1 MIKLKKKNE
10 HAFALPFALLLLVVM
25 SLMGTILISKTT
37 TEHNSNTTKDLSQQS
52 FYAAESGI
60 TAAKNWMVS
69 DAGQD
74 LLKNS
79 SPSNIDRDLK
89 FCKTSMFPNIISGSQ
104 GFKIERKSLNQ
115 VIDNLSAD
123 ELKRLKKFSYEYFIT
138 YTPAANGSTTT
149 AKTKTANVSEGAS
162 ITEGT
167 SYKQSGGKTATYYT
181 IYSCGCNNSANS
193 CNINSDSITRLEQ
206 DVTLIKWLEK

>member
-10 HAFALPFALLLLVVM
+10 HAFALPLALLLLVVM

-79 SPSNIDRDLK
+79 NPSDIDRDLK

-149 AKTKTANVSEGAS
+149 AKTKTANVSEGVS

-167 SYKQSGGKTATYYT
+167 SYKQSGAKTATYYT

-206 DVTLIKWLEK
+206 DVTLIK

>member
-1 MIKLKKKNE
+1 MIGRKKDSEKG
-10 HAFALPFALLLLVVM
+10 FALPLALLLLVVM
-25 SLMGTILISKTT
+25 SLMGSILISKTT
-37 TEHNSNTTKDLSQQS
+37 TEHSANTTKDLSQQS

-60 TAAKNWMVS
+60 TAAKNWMIS
-69 DAGQD
+69 ESGQD

-79 SPSNIDRDLK
+79 SPSNIDRDLR
-89 FCKTSMFPNIISGSQ
+89 FCKTSMFPNIISGSK

-115 VIDNLSAD
+115 VIDNLSSE

-167 SYKQSGGKTATYYT
+167 SYKQSGAKTATYYT

-206 DVTLIKWLEK
+206 DVTLIK

>member
-10 HAFALPFALLLLVVM
+10 NAFALPLALLLLVVM

-37 TEHNSNTTKDLSQQS
+37 KEHNSNTTKDLSQQS

-123 ELKRLKKFSYEYFIT
+123 ELKRLRKFSYEYFIT

-167 SYKQSGGKTATYYT
+167 SYKQSGAKTATYYT

-206 DVTLIKWLEK
+206 DVTLIK

>member
-1 MIKLKKKNE
+1 MIGRKKNSE
-10 HAFALPFALLLLVVM
+10 KAFALPLALLLLVVM
-25 SLMGTILISKTT
+25 SLMGSILISKTT
-37 TEHNSNTTKDLSQQS
+37 TEHSANTTKDLSQQS

-60 TAAKNWMVS
+60 TAAKNWMIS
-69 DAGQD
+69 ETGQD

-79 SPSNIDRDLK
+79 SPSNIDRDLR
-89 FCKTSMFPNIISGSQ
+89 FCKTSMFPNIISGSK

-115 VIDNLSAD
+115 VIDNLSSE

-167 SYKQSGGKTATYYT
+167 SYKQSGAKTATYYT

-206 DVTLIKWLEK
+206 DVTLIK

>member
-10 HAFALPFALLLLVVM
+10 HAFALPLALLLLVVM

-123 ELKRLKKFSYEYFIT
+123 ELKRLRKFSYEYFIT
-138 YTPAANGSTTT
+138 YTPATNGSTTT

-167 SYKQSGGKTATYYT
+167 SYKQSGAKTATYYT

-206 DVTLIKWLEK
+206 DVTLIK

>member
-1 MIKLKKKNE
+1 MIKQRKNVE
-10 HAFALPFALLLLVVM
+10 KGFALPLTLLLLVVM
-25 SLMGTILISKTT
+25 SLMGTILVSKTT
-37 TEHNSNTTKDLSQQS
+37 SEHSANTTKDLSQQS

-123 ELKRLKKFSYEYFIT
+123 ELKRLQKFSYEYFIT
-138 YTPAANGSTTT
+138 YTPASNGSTDR
-149 AKTKTANVSEGAS
+149 AKTKTVSNSEGTDIS
-162 ITEGT
+162 EGT
-167 SYKQSGGKTATYYT
+167 SYKKSDTKTATYYT
-181 IYSCGCNNSANS
+181 IYSCGCNNSANN
-193 CNINSDSITRLEQ
+193 CNINNDSITRLEH
-206 DVTLIKWLEK
+206 DVTLTR

>member
-10 HAFALPFALLLLVVM
+10 HAFALPLALLLLVVM

-89 FCKTSMFPNIISGSQ
+89 FCKTSMFPNIISGSK

-167 SYKQSGGKTATYYT
+167 SYKQSGAKTATYYT

-206 DVTLIKWLEK
+206 DVTLIK

>member
-1 MIKLKKKNE
+1 MIEIKKKNQ
-10 HAFALPFALLLLVVM
+10 HAFALPLALLLLVVM

-167 SYKQSGGKTATYYT
+167 SYKQSGAKTATYYT

-206 DVTLIKWLEK
+206 DVTLIK

>member
-1 MIKLKKKNE
+1 MIGRKKNSE
-10 HAFALPFALLLLVVM
+10 KAFALPLALLLLVVM
-25 SLMGTILISKTT
+25 SLMGSILISKTT
-37 TEHNSNTTKDLSQQS
+37 TEHIANTTKDLSQQS

-60 TAAKNWMVS
+60 TAAKNWMIS
-69 DAGQD
+69 ETGQD

-79 SPSNIDRDLK
+79 SPSNIDRDLR
-89 FCKTSMFPNIISGSQ
+89 FCKTSMFPNIISGSK

-115 VIDNLSAD
+115 VIDNLSSE

-138 YTPAANGSTTT
+138 YTPAANGSTST

-167 SYKQSGGKTATYYT
+167 SYKQSGAKTATYYT

-206 DVTLIKWLEK
+206 DVTLIK

>member
-1 MIKLKKKNE
+1 MIGRKKNSE
-10 HAFALPFALLLLVVM
+10 KAFALPLALLLLVVM
-25 SLMGTILISKTT
+25 SLMGSILVSKTT
-37 TEHNSNTTKDLSQQS
+37 TEHIANTTKDFSQQS

-60 TAAKNWMVS
+60 TAAKNWMIS
-69 DAGQD
+69 ETGQD

-79 SPSNIDRDLK
+79 SPSNIDRDLR
-89 FCKTSMFPNIISGSQ
+89 FCKTSMFPNIISGSK

-115 VIDNLSAD
+115 VIDNLSSE

-167 SYKQSGGKTATYYT
+167 SYKQSGAKTATYYT

-206 DVTLIKWLEK
+206 DVTLIK

>member
-10 HAFALPFALLLLVVM
+10 HAFALPLALLLLVVM

-167 SYKQSGGKTATYYT
+167 SYKQSGAKTATYYT

-206 DVTLIKWLEK
+206 DVTLIK

>member
-10 HAFALPFALLLLVVM
+10 HAFALPLALLLLVVM

-79 SPSNIDRDLK
+79 NPSDIDRDLK

-167 SYKQSGGKTATYYT
+167 SYKQSGAKTATYYT

-206 DVTLIKWLEK
+206 DVTLIK

>member
-1 MIKLKKKNE
+1 MCIR
-10 HAFALPFALLLLVVM
+10 
-25 SLMGTILISKTT
+25 
-37 TEHNSNTTKDLSQQS
+37 DR

-60 TAAKNWMVS
+60 TEAKKWMVS
-69 DAGQD
+69 EAGQD

-79 SPSNIDRDLK
+79 SPSNIDRDLR
-89 FCKTSMFPNIISGSQ
+89 FCKTSMFPNIISGSE

-138 YTPAANGSTTT
+138 YTPAANGSTTSS
-149 AKTKTANVSEGAS
+149 KTKTATVSEGAS

-167 SYKQSGGKTATYYT
+167 SYKQSGTKTATYYT
-181 IYSCGCNNSANS
+181 IYSCGCNNSATS

-206 DVTLIKWLEK
+206 DVTLIK

>member
-10 HAFALPFALLLLVVM
+10 HAFALPLALLLLVVM

-104 GFKIERKSLNQ
+104 GFKIERKSLDQ

-123 ELKRLKKFSYEYFIT
+123 ELKRLRKFSYEYFIT

-167 SYKQSGGKTATYYT
+167 SYKQSGAKTATFYT

-206 DVTLIKWLEK
+206 DVTLIK